1 MEEYMKHN
9 LRILGEPISILAN
22 PTFLPPCISNR
33 YDRLW
38 TEVRMKQVI
47 SKAIEKGIAL
57 EIQAGSSYPNPRFIK
72 LAKEMGAKFSFGSN
86 NFDDKS
92 KSLTRWFESVES
104 FNLDASDLPP
114 PKHIC
119 IKR

>member
-1 MEEYMKHN
+1 MKHN

-22 PTFLPPCISNR
+22 PTYLPPCISNR

-47 SKAIEKGIAL
+47 SKAVENGIAL
-57 EIQAGSSYPNPRFIK
+57 EIQAGSNYPNQKFLA

-86 NFDDKS
+86 NFDDKT
-92 KSLTRWFESVES
+92 KPLTRWFEKVDA
-104 FNLDASDLPP
+104 LDLHASDLPN
-114 PKHIC
+114 PKQPTMN
-119 IKR
+119 K